1 LSGIYDLGVP
11 AEEGEEVPVLAEIE
25 EALLR
30 AQEVIAEGES
40 DEVACC

>member
-11 AEEGEEVPVLAEIE
+11 AEEVEEVPVLAEIE